1 MYVVM
6 SSVLQ
11 CELFIWTSV
20 RSLGSKELFWTVV
33 ADQIVKYSELGM
45 VFVRSIP
52 RRLMLFWR
60 TSKIES
66 SSS

>member
-6 SSVLQ
+6 DFVLQ
-11 CELFIWTSV
+11 CELFILTSV

-33 ADQIVKYSELGM
+33 TDQMVEYSELGM

-52 RRLMLFWR
+52 RRLMLFSR
-60 TSKIES
+60 
-66 SSS
+66 